1 MDFAASSS
9 MSLFDR
15 LKNALSP
22 TLPVL
27 PTAAD
32 GPDTAAVLEILTA
45 IQDPELGIDLA
56 NLGLLRRVARVD
68 GRLQVDLT
76 ATTPACPLGPWLLEQ
91 VKDAVEDQFP
101 GVEVEVRMVWEP
113 PWRPEQMS
121 AAARE
126 KLGR

>member
-1 MDFAASSS
+1 

-68 GRLQVDLT
+68 GHLQVDLT